1 MICLA
6 KTPAN
11 QEFKSKHHQR
21 QQEDSASDSA
31 PSLPLAEQEE
41 DEVEVG
47 EREEVVRRAPPAAKR
62 ALVRNSK
69 SEDQLNVD
77 AQLSP
82 PDDYSGSVN
91 TLLDT
96 SGIGILP
103 LDDSATSSAASP
115 SRHFHQPE
123 EPRHPTKIQQ
133 SSPPQS
139 TTKESASHQMLLS
152 QTKRGH
158 PSPPKGQRPF
168 DPTSPEELID
178 TSSLM
183 SCSEHYN
190 AESVLDNKIS
200 PNSSSSPDTPEW
212 SLLDSIHK
220 KNGQAVGG
228 GLATIDSMEDSFTNE
243 SLNNG
248 NNNGALTNNNKTI
261 ISIGDQ
267 QQQQL
272 QQHKQQNIMLLQDD
286 ILEPPEEVVKHVVT
300 SPGSGSLSSNR
311 TITPEQDFKEL
322 LRETTAN
329 QQQVVPMQT
338 SSSIQNSIMSNSS
351 EEDSDL
357 DSLHSYHPPV
367 KVIDVPS
374 AVRLAKRLYYLHG
387 FKKTDVS
394 RQLSKNTEYNSVV
407 AEEYLKFFD
416 FESCSL
422 DAALRQ
428 FLSHFVLTGET
439 QERERVL
446 LYFSKRY
453 LECNPSVHGTLF
465 NSPDA
470 VHTLTCAIMLLNTDL
485 HGTSIP
491 RKMTGNEFIE
501 NLSDLNEGKDFPKD
515 LLRSVYNA
523 IKEKAIPWAAAE
535 DSANLTPV
543 THSGTNSNEAMG
555 GSQLQP
561 QQQQQQQHNHPA
573 SAISIGQG
581 AAGGINPFLS
591 LPDPD
596 QAIDYKNGYVMRKS
610 CFDASGKKTKLGK
623 RSWKMFFLTLRDMVL
638 YCFKDEKTVRT
649 PGAFEDLNS
658 AIRIHHGLAVRA
670 MDYTK
675 KQFVFRLYTADQAQF
690 LFQTSDE
697 KELLTWIDTINYVVA
712 SFSSPQLPAPCSSGG
727 RFQRPLL
734 PSSKTRLEPSEQ
746 LQSHENQLVQLRDEM
761 EDHLQN
767 PPGKGTRAGAKQSVL
782 LAYKEKTDHL
792 TFEILRYETYVLTLR
807 TKSGHE

>member
-1 MICLA
+1 M
-6 KTPAN
+6 
-11 QEFKSKHHQR
+11 
-21 QQEDSASDSA
+21 
-31 PSLPLAEQEE
+31 
-41 DEVEVG
+41 
-47 EREEVVRRAPPAAKR
+47 EREE
-62 ALVRNSK
+62 
-69 SEDQLNVD
+69 E
-77 AQLSP
+77 
-82 PDDYSGSVN
+82 
-91 TLLDT
+91 LL
-96 SGIGILP
+96 
-103 LDDSATSSAASP
+103 
-115 SRHFHQPE
+115 
-123 EPRHPTKIQQ
+123 
-133 SSPPQS
+133 
-139 TTKESASHQMLLS
+139 
-152 QTKRGH
+152 
-158 PSPPKGQRPF
+158 PKY
-168 DPTSPEELID
+168 I
-178 TSSLM
+178 
-183 SCSEHYN
+183 
-190 AESVLDNKIS
+190 
-200 PNSSSSPDTPEW
+200 
-212 SLLDSIHK
+212 
-220 KNGQAVGG
+220 
-228 GLATIDSMEDSFTNE
+228 
-243 SLNNG
+243 
-248 NNNGALTNNNKTI
+248 
-261 ISIGDQ
+261 
-267 QQQQL
+267 
-272 QQHKQQNIMLLQDD
+272 
-286 ILEPPEEVVKHVVT
+286 VT

-311 TITPEQDFKEL
+311 TITPEQDFKDL

-329 QQQVVPMQT
+329 QQVIQMQ
-338 SSSIQNSIMSNSS
+338 SSNSIQNSMVSNSS

-453 LECNPSVHGTLF
+453 LECNAEVQGTLF

-485 HGTSIP
+485 HGVSIP

-501 NLSDLNEGKDFPKD
+501 NLSDLNDGKDFPRD

-523 IKEKAIPWAAAE
+523 IKEKAIPWAADDA
-535 DSANLTPV
+535 SNLAP
-543 THSGTNSNEAMG
+543 
-555 GSQLQP
+555 LQP
-561 QQQQQQQHNHPA
+561 GSNPGGDGSNTPQSDGQQQQSSQPLHNHPA

-581 AAGGINPFLS
+581 AAGGVNPFLS

-649 PGAFEDLNS
+649 PTAFEDLNS

-675 KQFVFRLYTADQAQF
+675 KQFVFRLYTADQAQY

-697 KELLTWIDTINYVVA
+697 KELLTWIETINYVVA
-712 SFSSPQLPAPCSSGG
+712 SFSSPQLPAPCSSAG

-734 PSSKTRLEPSEQ
+734 PSSKTRLEPGSQ
-746 LQSHENQLVQLRDEM
+746 LESHENQLGQLRAEM

-767 PPGKGTRAGAKQSVL
+767 PPGKGGRGAKQIRDARIQGKNGSPDVRNYEIRNIR
-782 LAYKEKTDHL
+782 AY
-792 TFEILRYETYVLTLR
+792 FEDQ
-807 TKSGHE
+807 KWQ